1 MAPAVEHG
9 SRGSRLSLPGSMR
22 FAAVSGEEAFAARPK
37 LAMSPAASS
46 GSMGRVAAPAPLE
59 DEEEVQQQAQQ
70 ADQQQQQPQQAE
82 QGDAAAEAPPSEQ
95 PAAPVVSCS
104 RVAAADAE
112 VPVELMRP
120 QVASSPAATGA
131 PDAAGE
137 AAQQADAPLAAEPA
151 VAEDEQEWQTVK
163 AEQPQAAEVAAST
176 QTAAQQKQ
184 QALQQAD
191 EEEEI
196 AAVAFAS
203 KPKLAMSPAVS
214 GGAAP
219 SCTSFGL
226 AAEPDATA
234 AFADKPK
241 LAMSPAVSTRSY
253 GRIPAEPSPAA
264 AAAAPLPSPA
274 LQTVAGSDGE
284 QLTWQ
289 LPAQL
294 QHRDSPT
301 MSINPLA
308 LAGASSG
315 DTPAAAG
322 TRRRLS
328 HSPALRCE

>member
-214 GGAAP
+214 
-219 SCTSFGL
+219 
-226 AAEPDATA
+226 
-234 AFADKPK
+234 
-241 LAMSPAVSTRSY
+241 TRSY